1 MASCRT
7 LDRQVWMTETSKR
20 HHSVPRA
27 YLRRFTDDDGLLF
40 QHERGQEGAVQVPPH
55 KAARENLLYAP
66 ETGDDPSDDAVEVF
80 LAEHI
85 DGPAV
90 QVIDTIIAGSELAD
104 DERFQ
109 FSLYLAFQEFRIPR
123 MRDNVLKTMGDV
135 AKTMLQLSGSHPE
148 YVGRIFSEMGEAK
161 SEAEIKKIAGF
172 MARGEYEVNVHK
184 TQWLSLLGVAVDIA
198 PMIAGLPWT
207 VMETG
212 EYEIVT
218 TDAPV
223 VKILTDKRVPRKFA
237 GGWLSP
243 SAEATFALDPC
254 HVLVISQDASEGLRR
269 EAPPRWARNVNT
281 RSVGQANRFVYSRS
295 REAWVPRVFN
305 RGPRR

>member
-1 MASCRT
+1 
-7 LDRQVWMTETSKR
+7 
-20 HHSVPRA
+20 
-27 YLRRFTDDDGLLF
+27 
-40 QHERGQEGAVQVPPH
+40 
-55 KAARENLLYAP
+55 
-66 ETGDDPSDDAVEVF
+66 
-80 LAEHI
+80 
-85 DGPAV
+85 
-90 QVIDTIIAGSELAD
+90 
-104 DERFQ
+104 
-109 FSLYLAFQEFRIPR
+109 

-161 SEAEIKKIAGF
+161 SEAEVKKIAGF

-223 VKILTDKRVPRKFA
+223 VKILTDKLVPRKFA

-269 EAPPRWARNVNT
+269 EAPST
-281 RSVGQANRFVYSRS
+281 VGKECQHAVSRS
-295 REAWVPRVFN
+295 GQPVRLFPQPRSLGATGLQSGASAVVVVDSGPAGPLNPHRPAARRESVLAREAS
-305 RGPRR
+305 